1 MPMRLRLVLAISLGN
16 CFSHNMKVEHLI
28 QMAEKRIAYLENMKA
43 AAELIGDIDSMIRA
57 ESEIVE
63 VQLTLAKLKSI
74 PSN

>member
-1 MPMRLRLVLAISLGN
+1 
-16 CFSHNMKVEHLI
+16 MKVEHLI

-74 PSN
+74 HSN